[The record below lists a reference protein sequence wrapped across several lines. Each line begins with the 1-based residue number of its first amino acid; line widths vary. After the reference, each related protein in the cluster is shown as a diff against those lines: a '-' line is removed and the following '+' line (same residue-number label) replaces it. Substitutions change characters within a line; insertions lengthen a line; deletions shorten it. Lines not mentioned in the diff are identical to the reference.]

1 MVMRHSRRI
10 LMSGAAV
17 AALLIPANVSAERST
32 VSTAFSLNG
41 APGLVELP
49 TAEVAPD
56 STFSVTYGTFG
67 PMSRGTMSFQITPR
81 LSGSF
86 RYSGVDDLFSDA
98 PGEDGVYHD
107 RNFDLRFRLIDE
119 GQYMPAVS
127 IGLNDFLGTGIYS
140 SEYIV
145 ATKSIGPRLRVTGG
159 IGWGRLGSLDPIG
172 STGTRPAND
181 VGEGGKPNWNQW
193 FRGDFA
199 PFGGISYAVTDKLT
213 FKAEYSSDA
222 YALEEVEGIYTR
234 KSPFNFGLDYQ
245 VTDGLNVAAYYLY
258 GNTVGASVTLMM
270 NPRKP
275 TSFSGVEEAPQSVRP
290 RPSRASDPQ
299 AWSTDWI
306 TDPEARPG
314 IQEALAEALARE
326 GQILEAMSLTA
337 TRAELHVNNTRFNS
351 PAQAIGRT
359 ARILT
364 RGLPASVETF
374 VIVPVENG
382 VPLSAVVLKRSDLEA
397 LEHAPSSDIY
407 NRAVITDV
415 FSLEGDAP
423 DPVAT
428 PGLYPRFTW
437 SLTPYTVIGLFGAD
451 TSVAGEL
458 GLRLGASYE
467 FTPGLILSG
476 AVTKRVVGNLH
487 NDPWVSDS
495 VLPHVRSDIAEY
507 HREGDPSIEHLTLAW
522 YGRPGRDIYSR
533 VTVGYLET
541 MFAGIS
547 GEVLWKPVDS
557 RLALGAE
564 LNYVQQRDF
573 DQLFGL
579 QDYSVVTGHVSA
591 YYDLGNGFEA
601 QLDVGRYLAGDVG
614 ATLSVDRTFANGWK
628 VGAYATLTDVSA
640 EEFGEGSFDKGIRL
654 SIPLEWALG
663 TPSRT
668 RTNTDIRS
676 LSRDGGSRL
685 DVDGRLFDWVN
696 EGHGDVLADR
706 WGRFWR

>member
-10 LMSGAAV
+10 LMGGAAV
-17 AALLIPANVSAERST
+17 MALVVPAHVSAERST

-41 APGLVELP
+41 APGLIDLP

-67 PMSRGTMSFQITPR
+67 PMSHATLSFQITPR

-86 RYSGVDDLFSDA
+86 RYSGVDDLFAGA
-98 PGEDGVYHD
+98 PDVNGVYRD

-119 GQYMPAVS
+119 GKYTPAVS

-159 IGWGRLGSLDPIG
+159 LGWGRLGSLDPIG
-172 STGTRPAND
+172 ATGTRPDND
-181 VGEGGKPNWNQW
+181 YGEGGKPNWDQW

-199 PFGGISYAVTDKLT
+199 LFGGVSYAINDKLT

-222 YALEEVEGIYTR
+222 YALEETEGVYTR
-234 KSPFNFGLDYQ
+234 ESPFNFGLDYQ
-245 VTDGLNVAAYYLY
+245 VTEGLNVAAYYLY
-258 GNTVGASVTLMM
+258 GTTIGASVTLMM
-270 NPRKP
+270 NPRRP
-275 TSFSGVEEAPQSVRP
+275 AARSGWEEAPQSVRP
-290 RPSRASDPQ
+290 RPSRASNPE
-299 AWSTDWI
+299 AWGTDWI
-306 TDPEARPG
+306 ADPEARPG

-326 GQILEAMSLTA
+326 GQVLEAMSLTA
-337 TRAELHVNNTRFNS
+337 TRAELHVQNTRFNS

-382 VPLSAVVLKRSDLEA
+382 VPLSAVVLQRSDLEA

-407 NRAVITDV
+407 GRATIA
-415 FSLEGDAP
+415 DAFALRDGGP
-423 DPVAT
+423 DPVTT
-428 PGLYPRFTW
+428 PGLFPRFSW
-437 SLTPYTVIGLFGAD
+437 SLTPYTVLGLFGAD
-451 TSVAGEL
+451 TSFAGEI
-458 GLRLGASYE
+458 GARLGASYE
-467 FTPGLILSG
+467 FTPGLVLSG
-476 AVTKRVVGNLH
+476 AVTKRFAGNLH
-487 NDPWVSDS
+487 DDPWVSSS
-495 VLPHVRSDIAEY
+495 VLPHVRSDVGEY
-507 HREGDPSIEHLTLAW
+507 HRHGDPSIEHLTLSW
-522 YGRPGRDIYSR
+522 YGRPGRDLYSR

-541 MFAGIS
+541 MFAGVS
-547 GEVLWKPVDS
+547 GELLWKPVDS
-557 RLALGAE
+557 RLAVGGE
-564 LNYVQQRDF
+564 LNYVYQREF
-573 DQLFGL
+573 DQLFGV

-591 YYDLGNGFEA
+591 YYDIGNGFQA

-614 ATLSVDRTFANGWK
+614 ATLAVDRVFANGWK

-640 EEFGEGSFDKGIRL
+640 EDFGEGSFDKGIRL

-663 TPSRT
+663 TPSRASVDT
-668 RTNTDIRS
+668 EIRS
-676 LSRDGGSRL
+676 LSRDGGARL
-685 DVDGRLFDWVN
+685 SVDGRLFDWVN
-696 EGHGDVLADR
+696 EGHGDVLSDR